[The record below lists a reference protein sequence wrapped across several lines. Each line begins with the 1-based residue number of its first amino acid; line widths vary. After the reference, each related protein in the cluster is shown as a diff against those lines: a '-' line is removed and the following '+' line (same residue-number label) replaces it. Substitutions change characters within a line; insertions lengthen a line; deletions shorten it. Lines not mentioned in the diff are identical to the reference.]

1 MYYPKSQIIE
11 NLYTNGGELKAF
23 NSNEDYVGPYYK
35 TSNNEFFTGKNPSDK
50 PNIPLELRSPGT
62 TPLGD
67 PTVKS
72 KNNITNYKES
82 KESEPVGENM
92 YLIDTNYYR
101 ARNLPSNRGDAPRPP
116 IKYETIPTE
125 NDYLRGQYTRFFVKK
140 GNENLFIEISQN
152 EYKKFKEKSPEVQV
166 NLYTPISLTWDLT
179 GTEEEVYN
187 NNKGVV
193 SLIERRNKLYGFELS
208 FKEKFSKY
216 WRG

>member
-1 MYYPKSQIIE
+1 
-11 NLYTNGGELKAF
+11 
-23 NSNEDYVGPYYK
+23 
-35 TSNNEFFTGKNPSDK
+35 
-50 PNIPLELRSPGT
+50 
-62 TPLGD
+62 
-67 PTVKS
+67 
-72 KNNITNYKES
+72 
-82 KESEPVGENM
+82 M